1 MRIPRGMDPAYY
13 KFVYVPICFIL
24 GIVIVSEII
33 KIYIP
38 NTFFRYFLI
47 SAGLLGA
54 LAVYYKDQLKSFV
67 NK

>member
-1 MRIPRGMDPAYY
+1 MSKPRNMDPAYY
-13 KFVYVPICFIL
+13 KFIYVPVCFIL

-47 SAGLLGA
+47 TAGLLGA
-54 LAVYYKDQLKSFV
+54 LGVYYKEQLKSFI